1 MTYLILF
8 FGLCILYIFGSFI
21 YFFISEN
28 GGWDDVLTDNNPVGR
43 LNIVLCVFGVL
54 SFVVWF
60 FCILNNIN
68 F

>member
-8 FGLCILYIFGSFI
+8 FGLCVLYIFVRFI
-21 YFFISEN
+21 YFYILEN
-28 GGWDDVLTDNNPVGR
+28 GGWDDVYTEDDPGGR
-43 LNIVLCVFGVL
+43 FNIVLSVFGVL